1 MSLKLHWFLP
11 TSGDSR
17 TVTPFGPNGHF
28 RPPTLE
34 YIAQVA
40 QVADQLGFD
49 GVLTPT
55 GTPCEDAWLMTAA
68 LIRETERL
76 KFLVAFRPNA
86 LTPTLAAQKAA
97 TFQRISDGRL
107 LLNVVTGGD
116 DDEQQRFGDWLNHDQ
131 RYARTD
137 EFMTVL
143 RGALSGQP
151 FDFAG
156 DHFKVAGATVSLAPD
171 PQPKLYFGGASTAAE
186 EIAAKHVDVYLMW
199 GEPPSMIAPRIAR
212 MRQLAAD
219 QGRTLTF
226 GIRLHTI
233 TRDHAD
239 DAWRETQR
247 FLDLVD
253 DNRMAESQ
261 DQFARTTSVGQQ
273 RMASLHKGS
282 KENLTIA
289 PNLWAGYGL
298 VRSGAAT
305 ALVGNHSEVADRI
318 EEYHSLGIDEFILS
332 GHPHIEE
339 AYWVGEGVMPEL
351 RKRGL
356 LEPNPALISRNT
368 GRRMTYPNTS
378 GR

>member
-17 TVTPFGPNGHF
+17 TVTPFGSDGHF

-40 QVADQLGFD
+40 QAADRLGFD

-116 DDEQQRFGDWLNHDQ
+116 DDEQQRFGDWLDHDQ

-137 EFMTVL
+137 EFMTIL
-143 RGALSGQP
+143 RGALSGKP
-151 FDFAG
+151 FDFSG
-156 DHFKVAGATVSLAPD
+156 DHFNVAGAIVSQAPD

-186 EIAAKHVDVYLMW
+186 EIAARHVDVYLMW

-239 DAWRETQR
+239 DAWKETQR

-282 KENLTIA
+282 KENLVIA

-305 ALVGNHSEVADRI
+305 ALVGSHSEVADRI

-368 GRRMTYPNTS
+368 GQRISYPNTA